1 MADEVV
7 TPDQV
12 VPVTVDV
19 LLDNLTAQAEAVE
32 KVNTNIKAQ
41 NIALAQR
48 IADLEAQI
56 DKHISDGSL
65 TDAQLKKLQDVTE
78 RLSKLASV

>member
-19 LLDNLTAQAEAVE
+19 LLDNLTAQTEAIE
-32 KVNTNIKAQ
+32 KVNANIKTQ
-41 NIALAQR
+41 NVALAQR

-65 TDAQLKKLQDVTE
+65 TDAQLKKLQDAIE
-78 RLSKLASV
+78 RLSKLVS